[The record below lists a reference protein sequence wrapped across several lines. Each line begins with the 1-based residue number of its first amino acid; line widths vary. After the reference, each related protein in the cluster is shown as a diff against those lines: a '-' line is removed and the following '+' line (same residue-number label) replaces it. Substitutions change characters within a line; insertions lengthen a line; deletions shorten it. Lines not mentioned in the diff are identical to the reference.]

1 MELLEIYA
9 KPFVKATLNTF
20 KTFAGFDLIVG
31 NPHFSGRTRAFQQDI
46 AAIIGFSGDIRGAV
60 VIAMKKDLIIKLA
73 DTLTRVPHSQ
83 IDDDAVDAIG
93 EIVNIIAGNIKRE
106 VPNGEK
112 IEISLPTVIKGSGTS
127 FSWPGRQSRTLCISF
142 KYKEDTFH
150 LLVDMEKERVKVQTE
165 DVAKSRVIPEWIEW
179 GKEQEKRVIAQN
191 LLNTGMSVE
200 QIAQITEW
208 PVEKVQ
214 DLVNYRSSQHNQ
226 PSVVHK

>member
-31 NPHFSGRTRAFQQDI
+31 NPHFSGRTRGFQQDI

-60 VIAMKKDLIIKLA
+60 IIAMKKDLVIKLA
-73 DTLTRVPHSQ
+73 DTLTRLPHSQ

-106 VPNGEK
+106 VPGGEK

-127 FSWPGRQSRTLCISF
+127 FSWPGRQSRSLCIHF
-142 KYKEDTFH
+142 KYKDDTFH
-150 LLVDMEKERVKVQTE
+150 LLVDMEKEKVKVQEE
-165 DVAKSRVIPEWIEW
+165 DLTKNEVIPEWIKW
-179 GKEQEKRVIAQN
+179 GREQEKRMIAQN

-200 QIAQITEW
+200 EVARITEL

-214 DLVNYRSSQHNQ
+214 DLV
-226 PSVVHK
+226 PFPKLG